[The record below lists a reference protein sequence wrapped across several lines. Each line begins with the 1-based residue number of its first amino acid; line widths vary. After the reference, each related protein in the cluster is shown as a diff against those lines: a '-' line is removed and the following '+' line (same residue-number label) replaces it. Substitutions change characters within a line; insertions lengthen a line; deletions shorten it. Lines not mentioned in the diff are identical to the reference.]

1 MKKLILLLICC
12 WATMMASAQ
21 KKEMNELLFA
31 TETFRLAMI
40 SGDKASLMQLTA
52 ETLSYGHS
60 SGVVENKQQFVDKLV
75 SGASDFVTIDISEQQ
90 VELYKSTAIVR
101 HTLKATTNDN
111 GKSGTVQL
119 HILQVWVK
127 EKNGWLL
134 AARQAV
140 KKV

>member
-1 MKKLILLLICC
+1 MKKLMLLLICC
-12 WATMMASAQ
+12 WATMMVSAQ

-31 TETFRLAMI
+31 TETLRLAMI

-75 SGASDFVTIDISEQQ
+75 SGASDFVTINISEQQ
-90 VELYKSTAIVR
+90 VEIYKSTAIVR
-101 HTLKATTNDN
+101 HTLQATTNDN
-111 GKSGTVQL
+111 GKAGTVHL

-140 KKV
+140 KKI

>member
-1 MKKLILLLICC
+1 MKKIMIGWFCC
-12 WATMMASAQ
+12 CISLATMAQ

-31 TETFRLAMI
+31 TETLRLAMI
-40 SGDKASLMQLTA
+40 SADKPTLMQLTA

-60 SGVVENKQQFVDKLV
+60 SGLIENQQQFVEKLV
-75 SGASDFVTIDISEQQ
+75 SGASDFVTINITDQQ

-101 HTLKATTNDN
+101 HTLSATTNDN
-111 GKSGTVQL
+111 GKSGQVLL

-134 AARQAV
+134 AARQAI
-140 KKV
+140 KKI

>member
-1 MKKLILLLICC
+1 MLLLICC

-31 TETFRLAMI
+31 TETLRLAMI
-40 SGDKASLMQLTA
+40 SGDKVSLMQLTA

-75 SGASDFVTIDISEQQ
+75 SGASDFVTINISEQQ
-90 VELYKSTAIVR
+90 VEIYKSTAIVR
-101 HTLKATTNDN
+101 HTLQATTNDN
-111 GKSGTVQL
+111 GKAGAVHL

-140 KKV
+140 KKI

>member
-12 WATMMASAQ
+12 WATMMVSAQ

-31 TETFRLAMI
+31 TETFRFAMI

-140 KKV
+140 KKI

>member
-1 MKKLILLLICC
+1 MKKIMIVWFCC
-12 WATMMASAQ
+12 CISFAAMAQ

-31 TETFRLAMI
+31 TETLRLAMI
-40 SGDKASLMQLTA
+40 SADKPTLLQLTA

-60 SGVVENKQQFVDKLV
+60 SGLIENKQQFVDKLV
-75 SGASDFVTIDISEQQ
+75 SGASDFVTISISDQQ

-111 GKSGTVQL
+111 GKAGEVQL

-134 AARQAV
+134 VARQAI
-140 KKV
+140 KKI

>member
-1 MKKLILLLICC
+1 MKKIMIVWFCSCISL
-12 WATMMASAQ
+12 AAMAQ

-31 TETFRLAMI
+31 TETLRLAMI
-40 SGDKASLMQLTA
+40 SADKPTLLQLTA

-60 SGVVENKQQFVDKLV
+60 SGLIENKQQFVDKLV
-75 SGASDFVTIDISEQQ
+75 SGASDFVSINITDQQ

-101 HTLKATTNDN
+101 HTLKAITNDN
-111 GKSGTVQL
+111 GKAGEVQL

-134 AARQAV
+134 AARQAI
-140 KKV
+140 KKI

>member
-1 MKKLILLLICC
+1 
-12 WATMMASAQ
+12 MMASAQ

-140 KKV
+140 KKI